1 MRVARS
7 GKGARCVLPNAR
19 KVPGA
24 LCAKLDKALGA
35 RCPTLNTTS
44 RNQNAL
50 SAQGQRGKLAALLEA
65 PLRNPARRG
74 AQGRRCKQCALLEA
88 GKVLGAFAQ
97 REKGARCPLCEARQG
112 ARCPLLEARHNL
124 PKS

>member
-35 RCPTLNTTS
+35 RCSKLDTTC

-50 SAQGQRGKLAALLEA
+50 SAQGQRGKQGAL
-65 PLRNPARRG
+65 P
-74 AQGRRCKQCALLEA
+74 
-88 GKVLGAFAQ
+88 
-97 REKGARCPLCEARQG
+97 EARPSP
-112 ARCPLLEARHNL
+112 ANFTASRVVL
-124 PKS
+124 